1 MDNCYIIKIIAA
13 DIETFDPKPRCQKNA
28 IVALS
33 KALSWLL
40 RHGAVKEDLI
50 VRRDG
55 FIFLDEVLVH
65 KKIRKYNANIS
76 DIKNIVKT
84 SDKQRFAMGVDN
96 EGDMWIRANQGHS
109 FPVPD
114 LQLKT
119 INNILDLPNG
129 IAVHGTY
136 KKAWEIIKSKGL
148 SKMKR
153 EHIHMAI
160 GLPDEGVI
168 SGMRKTVQVLIY
180 IDVEKCLEAGIPLFL
195 STNGVILSP
204 GNNNG
209 IIPPELFLK
218 VDIK

>member
-1 MDNCYIIKIIAA
+1 
-13 DIETFDPKPRCQKNA
+13 
-28 IVALS
+28 
-33 KALSWLL
+33 
-40 RHGAVKEDLI
+40 
-50 VRRDG
+50 
-55 FIFLDEVLVH
+55 
-65 KKIRKYNANIS
+65 
-76 DIKNIVKT
+76 
-84 SDKQRFAMGVDN
+84 MGVDN

-114 LQLKT
+114 LQLKI
-119 INNILDLPNG
+119 INNISDLPNG

-136 KKAWEIIKSKGL
+136 KKAWKIIKSKGL
-148 SKMKR
+148 SKMNR
-153 EHIHMAI
+153 EHIHLAI

-180 IDVEKCLEAGIPLFL
+180 IDVDKCLEAGIPLFL

-204 GNNNG
+204 GNNKG